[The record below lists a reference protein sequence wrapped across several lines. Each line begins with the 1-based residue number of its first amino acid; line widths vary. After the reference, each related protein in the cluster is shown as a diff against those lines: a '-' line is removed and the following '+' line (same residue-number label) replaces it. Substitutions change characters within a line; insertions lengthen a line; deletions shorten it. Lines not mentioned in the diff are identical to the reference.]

1 MIHLKLQCVHRHTP
15 RSGVWSP
22 PLARPPMLEMLQLV
36 ARTDPLQLFLAVLI
50 FDIPRFTLSLLSLVF
65 FGIRKSNV
73 EPPAELRSVT
83 VVIPTFNGGSGLEPT
98 IASLRQQ
105 TLRPAEII
113 VVDDGSTDATRR
125 LAERARALGLID
137 AVICH
142 GTRCGRSAAIN
153 AGARFASGDLLM
165 TVDADTVF
173 EPTAVARLA
182 DAFRD
187 PRVAGASCNIAISNE
202 HDSLWTGLQS
212 VEYLMSISAGRSVLD
227 VAGAIACLSGACSM
241 YRRDTFLRHG
251 GLDVGPGEDLEYS
264 LRLRRLGHR
273 IRFVPDA
280 WAETAGPA
288 SGIGLLR
295 QRARWDRD
303 ALRIRFMMYGELSFF
318 HPLERFPDTLQRLD
332 FVIFDLVPTL
342 ALPFYLAYVFL
353 LFGPNAA
360 AFLGAIYILLLWI
373 SIFNMALAFVMFN
386 RTIGFFA
393 LGASLIFPFYQ
404 GIYLKVARF
413 FSYSS
418 EIIFATSRHDDFV
431 PPRVRRAL
439 LGASDFKDAAR

>member
-1 MIHLKLQCVHRHTP
+1 
-15 RSGVWSP
+15 
-22 PLARPPMLEMLQLV
+22 MLEMLQLV

-50 FDIPRFTLSLLSLVF
+50 FDIPRFTLSLLSLLF
-65 FGIRKSNV
+65 FGIREGNLG
-73 EPPAELRSVT
+73 PPAAMSTVSVI
-83 VVIPTFNGGSGLEPT
+83 IPTFNGGSGLEPT
-98 IASLRQQ
+98 IASLRRQ
-105 TLRPAEII
+105 TLRPVEII
-113 VVDDGSTDATRR
+113 IVDDGSTDETR
-125 LAERARALGLID
+125 LVAERSRTLGLVD
-137 AVICH
+137 MVICH

-153 AGARFASGDLLM
+153 AGARFASGDLLL

-182 DAFRD
+182 AVFQER
-187 PRVAGASCNIAISNE
+187 RVAGASCNIAISNE
-202 HDSLWTGLQS
+202 RDSLWTGLQS
-212 VEYLMSISAGRSVLD
+212 VEYLMSISAGRSILD

-264 LRLRRLGHR
+264 LRLRRLGHL

-288 SGIGLLR
+288 SGVGLLR

-303 ALRIRFMMYGELSFF
+303 ALRIRFIMYGELSFF
-318 HPLERFPDTLQRLD
+318 HPLERLPDTLQRLD
-332 FVIFDLVPTL
+332 FIIFDLVPTL
-342 ALPFYLAYVFL
+342 ALPFYLAYVVL
-353 LFGPNAA
+353 SLGPNAA
-360 AFLGAIYILLLWI
+360 AFLGAIYIMLLWI

-386 RTIGFFA
+386 RSIGFFA
-393 LGASLIFPFYQ
+393 LASSLIFPFYQ
-404 GIYLKVARF
+404 GVYLKSARF

-418 EIIFATSRHDDFV
+418 EILFATSRHDDFV

-439 LGASDFKDAAR
+439 FERRD

>member
-1 MIHLKLQCVHRHTP
+1 MF
-15 RSGVWSP
+15 
-22 PLARPPMLEMLQLV
+22 EMLQLV

-50 FDIPRFTLSLLSLVF
+50 FDIPRFTLSLLSLAF
-65 FGIRKSNV
+65 FGMRRSSA
-73 EPPAELRSVT
+73 ELPAEGATVSVI
-83 VVIPTFNGGSGLEPT
+83 IPTFNGGAGLEPT
-98 IASLRQQ
+98 IASLHRQ
-105 TLRPAEII
+105 TLRPVEII
-113 VVDDGSTDATRR
+113 VVDDGSTDQTRAV
-125 LAERARALGLID
+125 AERARALGLVD
-137 AVICH
+137 MLICH
-142 GTRCGRSAAIN
+142 GTRCGRSPAIN
-153 AGARFASGDLLM
+153 AGARFASGDLIL

-182 DAFRD
+182 AVFRD
-187 PRVAGASCNIAISNE
+187 PRVAGASGNIALSNE
-202 HDSLWTGLQS
+202 RDSLWTGLQS
-212 VEYLMSISAGRSVLD
+212 VEYLMSISAGRSILD

-241 YRRDTFLRHG
+241 YRRDAFLRHG

-264 LRLRRLGHR
+264 LRLRRLGYL

-280 WAETAGPA
+280 WAETDGPA

-318 HPLERFPDTLQRLD
+318 HPFERLPDTLQRLD
-332 FVIFDLVPTL
+332 FIVFDLVPTL
-342 ALPFYLAYVFL
+342 ALPFYLAYVVL
-353 LFGPNAA
+353 LFGSSAA
-360 AFLGAIYILLLWI
+360 SFLGAIYVLLLWI
-373 SIFNMALAFVMFN
+373 SFFNMALAFVMFN

-404 GIYLKVARF
+404 GVYLKCARF

-439 LGASDFKDAAR
+439 LETPV